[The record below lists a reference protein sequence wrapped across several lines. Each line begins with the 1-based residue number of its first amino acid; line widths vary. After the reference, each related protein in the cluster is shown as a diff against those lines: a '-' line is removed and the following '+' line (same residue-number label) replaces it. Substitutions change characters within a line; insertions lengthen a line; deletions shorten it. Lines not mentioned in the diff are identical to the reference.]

1 MKKNY
6 RILSLLTII
15 IFCVGLVGCSN
26 NKSSG
31 DNEIKITKSQMRD
44 YYFKEYHLSTRLISK
59 YADSLKHNQN
69 LLKPAAKDLIDY
81 SKKINGKLKNNS
93 INKHTSMT
101 FINYNNALINWTNG
115 VIYYLTNNNP
125 NKITKYSKVL
135 AKYTPKLRKELNI
148 SKNYST
154 AESRRANKKVKDV
167 TSSLPQVKGKTAI
180 TNDSKIEIT
189 GSQMAP
195 GYEGKKTLIV
205 YYTATNLTDEP
216 EDAYSLLLN
225 SGDFYQD
232 NGNSYKELDMG
243 MLDTDWEDA
252 HPEIRDLN
260 SQGVENK
267 LKPKLSI
274 KSAAYFELSNDQ
286 NPILYQVRDP
296 ETREKLGT
304 IKIPLNN

>member
-1 MKKNY
+1 MKTK
-6 RILSLLTII
+6 IKLSIVGLSIVSLLT
-15 IFCVGLVGCSN
+15 GCESQQSN
-26 NKSSG
+26 EVKVS
-31 DNEIKITKSQMRD
+31 KPQL
-44 YYFKEYHLSTRLISK
+44 KEYFQKSINNNAELLSK
-59 YADSLKHNQN
+59 YADSLESNQN
-69 LLKPAAKDLIDY
+69 LTKPAAKKSISDAN
-81 SKKINGKLKNNS
+81 SINKKLKNNT
-93 INKHTSMT
+93 INKKATQDLIQLNKSSKEWAKAYEDNDFKTVNKKAYTVGQHT
-101 FINYNNALINWTNG
+101 G
-115 VIYYLTNNNP
+115 
-125 NKITKYSKVL
+125 KVMKDL
-135 AKYTPKLRKELNI
+135 GI
-148 SKNYST
+148 SKSSAVLSKYIKAS
-154 AESRRANKKVKDV
+154 NKLGEVEKK
-167 TSSLPQVKGKTAI
+167 LPHIEGKTAI

-205 YYTATNLTDEP
+205 YYTATNLTNEP
-216 EDAYSLLLN
+216 EDAYSLLLD

-286 NPILYQVRDP
+286 NPILYQIRDP

>member
-1 MKKNY
+1 MKTK
-6 RILSLLTII
+6 IKLSI
-15 IFCVGLVGCSN
+15 VGLSIVSILTGCGSQQSN
-26 NKSSG
+26 EVKVS
-31 DNEIKITKSQMRD
+31 KPQL
-44 YYFKEYHLSTRLISK
+44 KEYFQKSINNNAELLSK
-59 YADSLKHNQN
+59 YADSLESNQN
-69 LLKPAAKDLIDY
+69 LTKPAAKKSISDAN
-81 SKKINGKLKNNS
+81 SINKKLKNNT
-93 INKHTSMT
+93 INKKTTQDLIQLNKSSKEWAKAYEDNDFKTVNKKAYTVGQHT
-101 FINYNNALINWTNG
+101 G
-115 VIYYLTNNNP
+115 
-125 NKITKYSKVL
+125 KVMKDL
-135 AKYTPKLRKELNI
+135 GI
-148 SKNYST
+148 SKSSSVLSKYIKAS
-154 AESRRANKKVKDV
+154 NKLGEVEKK
-167 TSSLPQVKGKTAI
+167 LPHIEGKTAI

-252 HPEIRDLN
+252 HPEIRNLN

-296 ETREKLGT
+296 KIREKLGT
-304 IKIPLNN
+304 IKITLNN

>member
-1 MKKNY
+1 MKTK
-6 RILSLLTII
+6 IKLSIVGLSIVSLLT
-15 IFCVGLVGCSN
+15 GCESQPSN
-26 NKSSG
+26 EVKVS
-31 DNEIKITKSQMRD
+31 KPQL
-44 YYFKEYHLSTRLISK
+44 KEYFQKSINNNAELLSK
-59 YADSLKHNQN
+59 YADSLESNQN
-69 LLKPAAKDLIDY
+69 LTKPAAKKSISDAN
-81 SKKINGKLKNNS
+81 SINKKLKNNT
-93 INKHTSMT
+93 INKKATQDLIQLSKSSKKWAKAYEDNDFKTVNKKAYTVGQHT
-101 FINYNNALINWTNG
+101 G
-115 VIYYLTNNNP
+115 
-125 NKITKYSKVL
+125 KVMKDL
-135 AKYTPKLRKELNI
+135 GI
-148 SKNYST
+148 SKSSAVLSKYIKAS
-154 AESRRANKKVKDV
+154 NKLGEVEKK
-167 TSSLPQVKGKTAI
+167 LPHIEGKTAI

-205 YYTATNLTDEP
+205 YYTATNLTNEP

-225 SGDFYQD
+225 SRDFYQD

>member
-1 MKKNY
+1 MKTK
-6 RILSLLTII
+6 IKLSIVGLSIVSLLT
-15 IFCVGLVGCSN
+15 GCESQQSN
-26 NKSSG
+26 EVKVS
-31 DNEIKITKSQMRD
+31 KPQL
-44 YYFKEYHLSTRLISK
+44 KEYFQKSINNNAELLSK
-59 YADSLKHNQN
+59 YADSLESNQN
-69 LLKPAAKDLIDY
+69 LTKPAAKKSISDAN
-81 SKKINGKLKNNS
+81 SINKKLKNNT
-93 INKHTSMT
+93 INKKTTQDLIQLNKSSKEWAKAYEDNDFKTVNKKAYTVGQHT
-101 FINYNNALINWTNG
+101 G
-115 VIYYLTNNNP
+115 
-125 NKITKYSKVL
+125 KVMKDL
-135 AKYTPKLRKELNI
+135 GI
-148 SKNYST
+148 SKSSSVLSKYIKAS
-154 AESRRANKKVKDV
+154 NKLGEVEKK
-167 TSSLPQVKGKTAI
+167 LQHIEGKTAI

>member
-1 MKKNY
+1 MKTK
-6 RILSLLTII
+6 IKLSIVGLSIVSLLT
-15 IFCVGLVGCSN
+15 GCESQQSN
-26 NKSSG
+26 EVKVS
-31 DNEIKITKSQMRD
+31 KPQL
-44 YYFKEYHLSTRLISK
+44 KEYFQKSINNNAELLSK
-59 YADSLKHNQN
+59 YADSLESNQN
-69 LLKPAAKDLIDY
+69 LTKPAAKKSISDAN
-81 SKKINGKLKNNS
+81 SINKKLKNNT
-93 INKHTSMT
+93 INKKATQDLIQLNKSSKEWAKAYEDNDFKTVNKKAYTVGQHT
-101 FINYNNALINWTNG
+101 G
-115 VIYYLTNNNP
+115 
-125 NKITKYSKVL
+125 KVMKDL
-135 AKYTPKLRKELNI
+135 GI
-148 SKNYST
+148 SKSSAVLSKYIKAS
-154 AESRRANKKVKDV
+154 NKLGEVEKK
-167 TSSLPQVKGKTAI
+167 LPHIEGKTAI

-205 YYTATNLTDEP
+205 YYTATNLTNEP

-252 HPEIRDLN
+252 HSKIRDLN

>member
-1 MKKNY
+1 MKTK
-6 RILSLLTII
+6 IKLSI
-15 IFCVGLVGCSN
+15 VGLSIVSILTGCGSQQSN
-26 NKSSG
+26 EVKVS
-31 DNEIKITKSQMRD
+31 KPQL
-44 YYFKEYHLSTRLISK
+44 KEYFQKSINNNAELLSK
-59 YADSLKHNQN
+59 YADSLESNQN
-69 LLKPAAKDLIDY
+69 LTKPAAKKSISDAN
-81 SKKINGKLKNNS
+81 SINKKLKNNT
-93 INKHTSMT
+93 INKKTTQDLIQLNKSSKEWAKAYEDNDFKTVNKKAYTVGQHT
-101 FINYNNALINWTNG
+101 G
-115 VIYYLTNNNP
+115 
-125 NKITKYSKVL
+125 KVMKDL
-135 AKYTPKLRKELNI
+135 GI
-148 SKNYST
+148 SKSSSVLSKYIKAS
-154 AESRRANKKVKDV
+154 NKLGEVEKK
-167 TSSLPQVKGKTAI
+167 LPHIEGKTAI

>member
-1 MKKNY
+1 MKTK
-6 RILSLLTII
+6 IKLSIVGLSIVSLLT
-15 IFCVGLVGCSN
+15 GCESQQSN
-26 NKSSG
+26 EVKVS
-31 DNEIKITKSQMRD
+31 KPQL
-44 YYFKEYHLSTRLISK
+44 KEYFQKSINNNAELLSK
-59 YADSLKHNQN
+59 YADSLESNQN
-69 LLKPAAKDLIDY
+69 LTKPAAKKSISDAN
-81 SKKINGKLKNNS
+81 SINKKLKNNT
-93 INKHTSMT
+93 INKKATQDLIQLNKSSKEWAKAYEDNDFKTVNKKAYTVGQHT
-101 FINYNNALINWTNG
+101 G
-115 VIYYLTNNNP
+115 
-125 NKITKYSKVL
+125 KVMKDL
-135 AKYTPKLRKELNI
+135 GI
-148 SKNYST
+148 SKSSSVLSKYIKAS
-154 AESRRANKKVKDV
+154 NKLGEVEKK
-167 TSSLPQVKGKTAI
+167 LPHIEGKTAI

-195 GYEGKKTLIV
+195 GYEDKKTLIV

-216 EDAYSLLLN
+216 EDAYSLLLD

>member
-1 MKKNY
+1 MKTK
-6 RILSLLTII
+6 IKLSIVGLSIVSLLT
-15 IFCVGLVGCSN
+15 GCESQQSN
-26 NKSSG
+26 EVKVS
-31 DNEIKITKSQMRD
+31 KPQL
-44 YYFKEYHLSTRLISK
+44 KEYFQKSINNNAELLSK
-59 YADSLKHNQN
+59 YADSLESNQN
-69 LLKPAAKDLIDY
+69 LTKPAAKKSISDAN
-81 SKKINGKLKNNS
+81 SINKKLKNNT
-93 INKHTSMT
+93 INKKTTQDLIQLNKSSKEWAKAYEDNDFKTVNKKAYTVGQHT
-101 FINYNNALINWTNG
+101 G
-115 VIYYLTNNNP
+115 
-125 NKITKYSKVL
+125 KVMKDL
-135 AKYTPKLRKELNI
+135 GI
-148 SKNYST
+148 SKSSSVLSKYIKAS
-154 AESRRANKKVKDV
+154 NKLGEVEKK
-167 TSSLPQVKGKTAI
+167 LPHIEGKTAI

>member
-1 MKKNY
+1 MKTK
-6 RILSLLTII
+6 IKLSIVGLSIVSLLT
-15 IFCVGLVGCSN
+15 GCESQQSN
-26 NKSSG
+26 EVKVS
-31 DNEIKITKSQMRD
+31 KPQL
-44 YYFKEYHLSTRLISK
+44 KEYFQKSINNNAELLSK
-59 YADSLKHNQN
+59 YADSLESNQN
-69 LLKPAAKDLIDY
+69 LTKPAAKKSISDAN
-81 SKKINGKLKNNS
+81 SINKKLKNNT
-93 INKHTSMT
+93 INKKATQDLIQLNKSSKEWAKAYEDNDFKTVNKKAYTVGQHT
-101 FINYNNALINWTNG
+101 G
-115 VIYYLTNNNP
+115 
-125 NKITKYSKVL
+125 KVMKDL
-135 AKYTPKLRKELNI
+135 GI
-148 SKNYST
+148 SKSSAVLSKYIKAS
-154 AESRRANKKVKDV
+154 NKLGEVEKK
-167 TSSLPQVKGKTAI
+167 LPHIEGKTAI

>member
-1 MKKNY
+1 MKTK
-6 RILSLLTII
+6 IKLSIVGLSIVSLLT
-15 IFCVGLVGCSN
+15 GCESQQSN
-26 NKSSG
+26 EVKVS
-31 DNEIKITKSQMRD
+31 KPQL
-44 YYFKEYHLSTRLISK
+44 KEYFQKSINNNAELLSK
-59 YADSLKHNQN
+59 YADSLESNQN
-69 LLKPAAKDLIDY
+69 LTKPAAKKSISDANY
-81 SKKINGKLKNNS
+81 INKKLKNNT
-93 INKHTSMT
+93 INKKATQDLIQLNKSSKEWAKAYENNDFKTVNKKAYTVGQHT
-101 FINYNNALINWTNG
+101 G
-115 VIYYLTNNNP
+115 
-125 NKITKYSKVL
+125 KVMKDL
-135 AKYTPKLRKELNI
+135 GI
-148 SKNYST
+148 SKSSAVLSKYIKAS
-154 AESRRANKKVKDV
+154 NKLGEVEKK
-167 TSSLPQVKGKTAI
+167 LPHIEGKTAI

-243 MLDTDWEDA
+243 MLDTDWEDT

>member
-1 MKKNY
+1 MKTK
-6 RILSLLTII
+6 IKLSIVGLSIVSLLT
-15 IFCVGLVGCSN
+15 GCESQQSN
-26 NKSSG
+26 EVKVS
-31 DNEIKITKSQMRD
+31 KPQL
-44 YYFKEYHLSTRLISK
+44 KEYFQKSINNNAELLSK
-59 YADSLKHNQN
+59 YADSLESNQN
-69 LLKPAAKDLIDY
+69 LTKPAAKKSISDAN
-81 SKKINGKLKNNS
+81 SINKKLKNNT
-93 INKHTSMT
+93 INKKATQDLIQLNKSSKEWAKAYEDNDFKTVNKKAYTVGQHT
-101 FINYNNALINWTNG
+101 G
-115 VIYYLTNNNP
+115 
-125 NKITKYSKVL
+125 KVMKDL
-135 AKYTPKLRKELNI
+135 GI
-148 SKNYST
+148 SKSSAVLSKYIKAS
-154 AESRRANKKVKDV
+154 NKLGEVEKK
-167 TSSLPQVKGKTAI
+167 LPHIEGKTAI

-195 GYEGKKTLIV
+195 EYEGKKTLIV
-205 YYTATNLTDEP
+205 YYTATNLTNEP
-216 EDAYSLLLN
+216 EDAYSLLLD

-286 NPILYQVRDP
+286 NPILYQIRDP

>member
-1 MKKNY
+1 MKTK
-6 RILSLLTII
+6 IKLSI
-15 IFCVGLVGCSN
+15 VGLSIVSILTGCGSQQSN
-26 NKSSG
+26 EVKVS
-31 DNEIKITKSQMRD
+31 KPQL
-44 YYFKEYHLSTRLISK
+44 KEYFQKSINNNAELLSK
-59 YADSLKHNQN
+59 YSYSLESNQN
-69 LLKPAAKDLIDY
+69 LTKPAAKKSISDAN
-81 SKKINGKLKNNS
+81 SINKKLKNNT
-93 INKHTSMT
+93 INKKTTQDLIQLNKSSKEWAKAYEDNDFKTVNKKAYTVGQHT
-101 FINYNNALINWTNG
+101 G
-115 VIYYLTNNNP
+115 
-125 NKITKYSKVL
+125 KVMKDL
-135 AKYTPKLRKELNI
+135 GI
-148 SKNYST
+148 SKSSAVLSKYIKAS
-154 AESRRANKKVKDV
+154 NKLGEVEKK
-167 TSSLPQVKGKTAI
+167 LPHIEGKTAI

-205 YYTATNLTDEP
+205 YYTATNLTNEP

-243 MLDTDWEDA
+243 MLDTDWEDT

>member
-1 MKKNY
+1 MKTK
-6 RILSLLTII
+6 IKLSIVGLSIVSLLT
-15 IFCVGLVGCSN
+15 GCESQQ
-26 NKSSG
+26 S
-31 DNEIKITKSQMRD
+31 NEIKVSKPQL
-44 YYFKEYHLSTRLISK
+44 KEYFQKSINNNAELLSK
-59 YADSLKHNQN
+59 YADSLESNQN
-69 LLKPAAKDLIDY
+69 LTKPAAKKSISDAN
-81 SKKINGKLKNNS
+81 SINKKLKNNT
-93 INKHTSMT
+93 INKKATQDLIQLNKSSKEWAKAYEDNDFKTVNKKAYTVGQHT
-101 FINYNNALINWTNG
+101 G
-115 VIYYLTNNNP
+115 
-125 NKITKYSKVL
+125 KVMKDL
-135 AKYTPKLRKELNI
+135 GI
-148 SKNYST
+148 SKSSAVLSKYIKAS
-154 AESRRANKKVKDV
+154 NKLGEVEKK
-167 TSSLPQVKGKTAI
+167 LPHIEGKTAI

-205 YYTATNLTDEP
+205 YYTATNLTNEP

>member
-1 MKKNY
+1 MKTK
-6 RILSLLTII
+6 IKLSI
-15 IFCVGLVGCSN
+15 VGLSIVSILTGCGSQQSN
-26 NKSSG
+26 EVKVS
-31 DNEIKITKSQMRD
+31 KPQL
-44 YYFKEYHLSTRLISK
+44 KEYFQKSINNNAELLSK
-59 YADSLKHNQN
+59 YADSLESNQN
-69 LLKPAAKDLIDY
+69 LTKPAAKKSISDAN
-81 SKKINGKLKNNS
+81 SINKKLKNNT
-93 INKHTSMT
+93 INKKTTQDLIQLNKSSKEWAKAYEDNDFKTVNKKAYTVGQHT
-101 FINYNNALINWTNG
+101 G
-115 VIYYLTNNNP
+115 
-125 NKITKYSKVL
+125 KVMKDL
-135 AKYTPKLRKELNI
+135 GI
-148 SKNYST
+148 SKSSSVLSKYIKAS
-154 AESRRANKKVKDV
+154 NKLGEVEKK
-167 TSSLPQVKGKTAI
+167 LPHIEGKTAI

-225 SGDFYQD
+225 SGDLYQD

>member
-1 MKKNY
+1 MKTK
-6 RILSLLTII
+6 IKLSI
-15 IFCVGLVGCSN
+15 VGLSIVSILTGCGSQQSN
-26 NKSSG
+26 EVKVS
-31 DNEIKITKSQMRD
+31 KPQL
-44 YYFKEYHLSTRLISK
+44 KEYFQKSINNNAELLSK
-59 YADSLKHNQN
+59 YADSLESNQN
-69 LLKPAAKDLIDY
+69 LTKPAAKKSISDAN
-81 SKKINGKLKNNS
+81 SINKKLKNNT
-93 INKHTSMT
+93 INKKATQDLIQLNKSSKEWAKAYEDNDFKTVNKKAYTVGQHT
-101 FINYNNALINWTNG
+101 G
-115 VIYYLTNNNP
+115 
-125 NKITKYSKVL
+125 KVMKDL
-135 AKYTPKLRKELNI
+135 GI
-148 SKNYST
+148 SKSSSVLSKYIKAS
-154 AESRRANKKVKDV
+154 NKLGEVEKK
-167 TSSLPQVKGKTAI
+167 LPHIEGKTAI

>member
-1 MKKNY
+1 MKTK
-6 RILSLLTII
+6 IKLSI
-15 IFCVGLVGCSN
+15 VGLSIVSILTGCGSQQSN
-26 NKSSG
+26 EVKVS
-31 DNEIKITKSQMRD
+31 KPQL
-44 YYFKEYHLSTRLISK
+44 KEYFQKSINNNAELLSK
-59 YADSLKHNQN
+59 YADSLESNQN
-69 LLKPAAKDLIDY
+69 LTKPAAKKSISDAN
-81 SKKINGKLKNNS
+81 SINKKLKNNT
-93 INKHTSMT
+93 INKKTTQDLIQLNKSSKEWAKAYEDNDFKTVNKKAYTAGQHT
-101 FINYNNALINWTNG
+101 G
-115 VIYYLTNNNP
+115 
-125 NKITKYSKVL
+125 KVMKDL
-135 AKYTPKLRKELNI
+135 GI
-148 SKNYST
+148 SKSSSVLSKYIKAS
-154 AESRRANKKVKDV
+154 NKLGEVEKK
-167 TSSLPQVKGKTAI
+167 LPHIEGKTAI

-189 GSQMAP
+189 GSQMTP

-252 HPEIRDLN
+252 HPEIRNLN

-296 ETREKLGT
+296 KIREKLGT
-304 IKIPLNN
+304 IKITLNN

>member
-1 MKKNY
+1 MKTK
-6 RILSLLTII
+6 IKLSIVGLSIVSLLT
-15 IFCVGLVGCSN
+15 GCESQQSN
-26 NKSSG
+26 EVKVS
-31 DNEIKITKSQMRD
+31 KPQL
-44 YYFKEYHLSTRLISK
+44 KEYFQKSINNNAELLSK
-59 YADSLKHNQN
+59 YADSLESNQN
-69 LLKPAAKDLIDY
+69 LTKPAAKKSISDAN
-81 SKKINGKLKNNS
+81 SINKKLKNNT
-93 INKHTSMT
+93 INKKATQDLIQLNKSSKEWAKAYEDNDFKTVNKKAYTVGQHT
-101 FINYNNALINWTNG
+101 G
-115 VIYYLTNNNP
+115 
-125 NKITKYSKVL
+125 KVMKDL
-135 AKYTPKLRKELNI
+135 GI
-148 SKNYST
+148 SKSSSVLSKYIKAS
-154 AESRRANKKVKDV
+154 NKLGEVEKK
-167 TSSLPQVKGKTAI
+167 LPHIEGKTAI